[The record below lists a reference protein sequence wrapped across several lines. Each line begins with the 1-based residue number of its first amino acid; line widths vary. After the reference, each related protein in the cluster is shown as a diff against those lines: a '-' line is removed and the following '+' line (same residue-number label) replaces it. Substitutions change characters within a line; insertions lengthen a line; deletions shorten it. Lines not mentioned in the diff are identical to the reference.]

1 MTHFQ
6 GGQISNKIFQ
16 WRSLTSDRH
25 ILDIIKGDRIDF
37 ITIPPINH
45 YAINAI
51 EVADETLVQSE
62 LDKLLS
68 KGIIKKT
75 FHEPVE
81 YVSPIFITYKSDGGI
96 RLILNLKNLNKSV
109 EFIHFKMHTI
119 RDVLQLIRKNCFM
132 ISIDLK
138 DAYHTIKIRE
148 DFQCFLKFNFKDQLY
163 NYTCYPNG
171 LGPCPRKFTKVTSV
185 PMAEVRK
192 IGHPISG
199 YIDDF
204 IMIKMTKI
212 ACFEAGISTA
222 NMFQTL
228 GFVIHPEKSQLEPTQ
243 KIIFLGFVID
253 SVTMTISLT
262 EKRRNALH
270 SLLLNILRLKSPTI
284 RYVAKVIGHIISALP
299 ASKFGSLYY
308 RDLENDKVVALQSNQ
323 GNFDAKMHISE
334 AGIAE
339 IKWWLSEINSL
350 QNWIL
355 PPPITDELFCDASD
369 YAWGGIYKLQKT
381 GGAWLHSEISMH
393 INAKEMMAIYFT
405 LKSFSK
411 QLQGKHVKIFS
422 DNTSAVGIINKMGS
436 SKSNICNSICQ
447 NIWLL
452 CKKNEIWITCA
463 HIPGTENVL
472 ADYESRR
479 EYRDSEWM
487 LNPEI
492 FKNITKKLNYSPEVD
507 CFASRLNFQVEKYI
521 SFRPDPNAFLVNAF
535 TVNWKGL
542 NAYMFP
548 PFSLIGMVLQK
559 IRNDTATVLMIA
571 PNWPTQP
578 WFTTMREMM
587 IAPPLY
593 IKPGQKNLVLPS
605 DVNALHPMWRKLTL
619 VACILSH

>member
-199 YIDDF
+199 YIDAF

-369 YAWGGIYKLQKT
+369 YAWGGIYKLQKN

-463 HIPGTENVL
+463 HILGTENVL

-492 FKNITKKLNYSPEVD
+492 FKNITKKIKL
-507 CFASRLNFQVEKYI
+507 FSR
-521 SFRPDPNAFLVNAF
+521 S
-535 TVNWKGL
+535 GL
-542 NAYMFP
+542 FC
-548 PFSLIGMVLQK
+548 V
-559 IRNDTATVLMIA
+559 
-571 PNWPTQP
+571 
-578 WFTTMREMM
+578 
-587 IAPPLY
+587 
-593 IKPGQKNLVLPS
+593 
-605 DVNALHPMWRKLTL
+605 
-619 VACILSH
+619 

>member
-1 MTHFQ
+1 MKISQKRRLFVRSVLKDEYKDLTSITSETSELLFGDNLPQKIKDLNLRNKLKHKPSYSYSNKGGKPYSRPTYSRYASSNSQQNRSFLGRGRRSWNSSNNTNNNQQNNRKRTIDIKVCISNFVSRCKKYMKHSQ

-228 GFVIHPEKSQLEPTQ
+228 GFVIHREKSQLEPTQ

-284 RYVAKVIGHIISALP
+284 QYVAKVIGHIISALP

-369 YAWGGIYKLQKT
+369 YAWEGIYKLQKT
-381 GGAWLHSEISMH
+381 GGAWLHS
-393 INAKEMMAIYFT
+393 
-405 LKSFSK
+405 
-411 QLQGKHVKIFS
+411 
-422 DNTSAVGIINKMGS
+422 
-436 SKSNICNSICQ
+436 
-447 NIWLL
+447 
-452 CKKNEIWITCA
+452 
-463 HIPGTENVL
+463 
-472 ADYESRR
+472 
-479 EYRDSEWM
+479 
-487 LNPEI
+487 
-492 FKNITKKLNYSPEVD
+492 
-507 CFASRLNFQVEKYI
+507 
-521 SFRPDPNAFLVNAF
+521 
-535 TVNWKGL
+535 
-542 NAYMFP
+542 
-548 PFSLIGMVLQK
+548 
-559 IRNDTATVLMIA
+559 
-571 PNWPTQP
+571 
-578 WFTTMREMM
+578 
-587 IAPPLY
+587 
-593 IKPGQKNLVLPS
+593 
-605 DVNALHPMWRKLTL
+605 
-619 VACILSH
+619 

>member
-323 GNFDAKMHISE
+323 G
-334 AGIAE
+334 
-339 IKWWLSEINSL
+339 
-350 QNWIL
+350 
-355 PPPITDELFCDASD
+355 
-369 YAWGGIYKLQKT
+369 
-381 GGAWLHSEISMH
+381 
-393 INAKEMMAIYFT
+393 
-405 LKSFSK
+405 
-411 QLQGKHVKIFS
+411 
-422 DNTSAVGIINKMGS
+422 
-436 SKSNICNSICQ
+436 
-447 NIWLL
+447 
-452 CKKNEIWITCA
+452 
-463 HIPGTENVL
+463 
-472 ADYESRR
+472 
-479 EYRDSEWM
+479 
-487 LNPEI
+487 
-492 FKNITKKLNYSPEVD
+492 
-507 CFASRLNFQVEKYI
+507 
-521 SFRPDPNAFLVNAF
+521 
-535 TVNWKGL
+535 
-542 NAYMFP
+542 
-548 PFSLIGMVLQK
+548 
-559 IRNDTATVLMIA
+559 
-571 PNWPTQP
+571 
-578 WFTTMREMM
+578 
-587 IAPPLY
+587 
-593 IKPGQKNLVLPS
+593 
-605 DVNALHPMWRKLTL
+605 
-619 VACILSH
+619 